1 MLCLVTIFIKIVVL
15 FFQHF
20 TTTAGTL
27 YLGHTKYTKQ
37 NDKEL
42 NTLLNDMEMR
52 KGMGQRLTDKL
63 WRVAKI

>member
-27 YLGHTKYTKQ
+27 YLGHGLRYVNK
-37 NDKEL
+37 
-42 NTLLNDMEMR
+42 
-52 KGMGQRLTDKL
+52 
-63 WRVAKI
+63 

>member
-1 MLCLVTIFIKIVVL
+1 MHVRNLKRDLRLKIYDHFSETI
-15 FFQHF
+15 
-20 TTTAGTL
+20 A
-27 YLGHTKYTKQ
+27 KYTKQ

-52 KGMGQRLTDKL
+52 EGMGQRLTDKL